1 MEIRNGKIIMGMFD
15 SIICK
20 APLPL
25 PEDIGEL
32 KDLKIIWDEEV
43 FQTKDLENLLDSYT
57 IHKDGTLTFEE
68 HDKEWV
74 EYSSEERKKHFT
86 GGYLK
91 VKRQWT
97 TKKTYHG
104 EILFYTDYFCKTK
117 DYWIEFKATFTDS
130 KLSNIELHKF
140 EETDNSERR
149 RLKLVHDNQLKI
161 YRERQKKL
169 WYKFYKYLWL
179 KPIRFIFRRLYR
191 ISTSLPHLILK
202 IERKIL
208 PF

>member
-1 MEIRNGKIIMGMFD
+1 MGMFD
-15 SIICK
+15 NIICK

-32 KDLKIIWDEEV
+32 KDLKIIWDEEI
-43 FQTKDLENLLDSYT
+43 FQTKDLDNALGSYT

-68 HDKEWV
+68 YDREWV
-74 EYSSEERKKHFT
+74 KYPEKEQKKHFMD
-86 GGYLK
+86 GYFK

-97 TKKTYHG
+97 TKKAYHG
-104 EILFYTDYFCKTK
+104 EIFFYTNYLCETK
-117 DYWIEFKATFTDS
+117 DYWIEFKATFTDA

-149 RLKLVHDNQLKI
+149 RLAEEHTARIKILK
-161 YRERQKKL
+161 ERQKKL
-169 WYKFYKYLWL
+169 WYRLYKCLWL
-179 KPIRFIFRRLYR
+179 MPIGFIFTRLYR
-191 ISTSLPHLILK
+191 ISIRIPNLILQ

>member
-1 MEIRNGKIIMGMFD
+1 MESRNGKIIMGMFD
-15 SIICK
+15 NIICK

-25 PEDIGEL
+25 PEDIREL

-43 FQTKDLENLLDSYT
+43 FQTKDLDNLLDSYT
-57 IHKDGTLTFEE
+57 IHKDGTLTLEE
-68 HDKEWV
+68 YDREWV
-74 EYSSEERKKHFT
+74 DYTKKERKKHFMD
-86 GGYLK
+86 GYFK

-104 EILFYTDYFCKTK
+104 QILFYTNYFCETK

-140 EETDNSERR
+140 EESNNSERLR
-149 RLKLVHDNQLKI
+149 CESEHADRLKIHK
-161 YRERQKKL
+161 ERQKKL
-169 WYKFYKYLWL
+169 WYKFYKCLWL
-179 KPIRFIFRRLYR
+179 KPIRFIFIRLYR

>member
-1 MEIRNGKIIMGMFD
+1 MESRNGEIIMGMFD
-15 SIICK
+15 NIICK

-68 HDKEWV
+68 YDKEWV

-104 EILFYTDYFCKTK
+104 EILFYTNYFCETK

-140 EETDNSERR
+140 EGTDNSERLR
-149 RLKLVHDNQLKI
+149 FEEEYTARLKILK
-161 YRERQKKL
+161 ERKKKL
-169 WYKFYKYLWL
+169 WYKLYKYLWS
-179 KPIRFIFRRLYR
+179 KPIIFILKRLYR
-191 ISTSLPHLILK
+191 ISNSLPHFILK

>member
-1 MEIRNGKIIMGMFD
+1 MGMFD
-15 SIICK
+15 NIICK

-43 FQTKDLENLLDSYT
+43 FQTKDLDNLLDSYT

-68 HDKEWV
+68 YDREWV
-74 EYSSEERKKHFT
+74 DYPKEERKKHFM
-86 GGYLK
+86 GGYFK
-91 VKRQWT
+91 VRRQWT

-104 EILFYTDYFCKTK
+104 EILFYNSYYCDKK
-117 DYWIEFKATFTDS
+117 DYWIEFKAKFTDS

-140 EETDNSERR
+140 EETDNSKRLRFAEEHTA
-149 RLKLVHDNQLKI
+149 RLKILK
-161 YRERQKKL
+161 ERKKKL
-169 WYKFYKYLWL
+169 WYKLYKYLWS
-179 KPIRFIFRRLYR
+179 KPIIFIFKRLYR
-191 ISTSLPHLILK
+191 ISNSLPHFILK

>member
-1 MEIRNGKIIMGMFD
+1 MGMFD

-43 FQTKDLENLLDSYT
+43 FQTKDLDNALEIYT

-68 HDKEWV
+68 YDREWV
-74 EYSSEERKKHFT
+74 EYPEKERKKHFM
-86 GGYLK
+86 GGYFK
-91 VKRQWT
+91 DKRQWT

-104 EILFYTDYFCKTK
+104 QIYFYNNYNCKTK
-117 DYWIEFKATFTDS
+117 DYWLEFKATFTNS
-130 KLSNIELHKF
+130 KLSNIELDKF
-140 EETDNSERR
+140 EEKDNSERL
-149 RLKLVHDNQLKI
+149 RLSALNKEKLKKHN
-161 YRERQKKL
+161 ERQKKL

>member
-1 MEIRNGKIIMGMFD
+1 MESRNGEIIMGMFD
-15 SIICK
+15 NIICK

-32 KDLKIIWDEEV
+32 KDLKIIWGEEV
-43 FQTKDLENLLDSYT
+43 FQTKDLDNALEIYT

-68 HDKEWV
+68 YDKEWV
-74 EYSSEERKKHFT
+74 EYPKEERKKHFM
-86 GGYLK
+86 GGYFK
-91 VKRQWT
+91 TNRQWT

-104 EILFYTDYFCKTK
+104 EIIFYNSYYCDKK
-117 DYWIEFKATFTDS
+117 DYWIEFKAKFTES
-130 KLSNIELHKF
+130 KLSNIELYKF

-149 RLKLVHDNQLKI
+149 RIKLLHDNKLKI

-169 WYKFYKYLWL
+169 WYKFYKHLWL
-179 KPIRFIFRRLYR
+179 KPIRFIFTRLYR